1 MKKFDLFLEN
11 IGLKNTATG
20 EKKPLGNIITMVAL
34 IVLGILLLT
43 LANSYIQNKISKKP
57 KGDFV
62 FSLNGTSSMV
72 LYVGQEYVEQGFVVK
87 NEYGTDLSNKVITIG
102 SVNTNEPGI
111 YEITYKLNMG
121 STILMKTRTITVID
135 KTEIIF
141 ALLGEEEVT
150 IKQGSKYYED
160 GYVII
165 LPGEN
170 APENYITVT
179 GNVDINIPGTYRIV
193 YKIEH
198 PNITKE
204 LIRIV
209 KVV

>member
-11 IGLKNTATG
+11 IGLRNTATG
-20 EKKPLGNIITMVAL
+20 EKKPLGKAL
-34 IVLGILLLT
+34 STIVLVIVGVLLVIMG
-43 LANSYIQNKISKKP
+43 NNYIQSKLTKKP

-62 FSLNGTSSMV
+62 FSLNGTTSMV
-72 LYVGQEYVEQGFVVK
+72 LYLGQEYVEPGFEAK
-87 NEYGTDLSNKVITIG
+87 NEYGTDISSRVTTVG
-102 SVNTNEPGI
+102 SVNTNETGI
-111 YEITYKLNMG
+111 YEITYKLNLG
-121 STILMKTRTITVID
+121 STTLMKTRTITVID
-135 KTEIIF
+135 KSEIIF
-141 ALLGEEEVT
+141 ALLGEKEVT
-150 IKQGSKYYED
+150 IKQGDKYYED

-170 APENYITVT
+170 EPENYITVT

-204 LIRIV
+204 LVRVV